1 MTKLLTFIV
10 LVMLSLNAS
19 AAQKKNADDIDHI
32 SLAALLLKDGFVS
45 RASEELSQVDL
56 EDEKIDKARF
66 YTLKGLVST
75 KEGNF
80 AEANGFFM
88 ESMKH
93 GEVDKSVYLYIAQNS
108 FKLNDFEGSLAA
120 IAKAGEAAKQSPS
133 VTALK
138 AECFW
143 QLKRANAALETLQEG
158 NKAFPEYWNYYKQ
171 RFSYLLSL
179 ELYQSALEDA
189 HVYILNAKPDE
200 KSVLSFIAALRK
212 SGATQKAIELGEEAN
227 VRFYESAEI
236 TVLLAHLYLDKSM
249 VQAAADLFD
258 EASIENSK
266 YTKEA
271 AEMMRRARE
280 FTMALYKN
288 SQMLEQ
294 KEKLKQRIAIFVE
307 FDSFERIVA
316 SRDALERSGL
326 IEDESIRYALA
337 YAYYM
342 IGNYDQ
348 SEAELKQLTQPDLF
362 NKATKLRK
370 NMQKCKENPWECE
383 S

>member
-1 MTKLLTFIV
+1 MTKLLT
-10 LVMLSLNAS
+10 LLLLCMLSLNA
-19 AAQKKNADDIDHI
+19 AATQKKNADEIDHI

-66 YTLKGLVST
+66 FTLKGLVAT
-75 KEGNF
+75 KQEKF

-93 GEVDKSVYLYIAQNS
+93 GEVDKTIYLYIAQNS
-108 FKLNDFEGSLAA
+108 FKLKDFEGALSALENAGDVAA
-120 IAKAGEAAKQSPS
+120 QAPS
-133 VTALK
+133 AFALK
-138 AECFW
+138 AECLW
-143 QLKRANAALETLQEG
+143 QLKRADAALQTLKEG
-158 NKAFPEYWNYYKQ
+158 LAAFGEFWNFYKQ
-171 RFSYLLSL
+171 RFNYFLSL
-179 ELYQSALEDA
+179 GLYRSALDDA
-189 HVYILNAKPDE
+189 RIYILNAAPDE

-212 SGATQKAIELGEEAN
+212 IGATDKAIELAEEAN
-227 VRFYESAEI
+227 IRFYESAEI
-236 TVLLAHLYLDKSM
+236 TVMLAHLYLDKSM
-249 VQAAADLFD
+249 VQAAADLFN
-258 EASIENSK
+258 EASIEDSK

-280 FTMALYKN
+280 FTMSLYKN

-307 FDSFERIVA
+307 FGAFERIVA

-326 IEDESIRYALA
+326 VEDESIRYALA

-342 IGNYDQ
+342 TGNYEQ
-348 SEAELKQLTQPDLF
+348 SEAQLKHLTQPDLF
-362 NKATKLRK
+362 NKATELRK
-370 NMQKCKENPWECE
+370 NMQKCKDNPWECE